1 MPISQVTGN
10 SAANTLQR
18 TQQSSIHNPPVSH
31 DTTIP
36 HICHMTICHVEKF
49 LHMTDFFSTG
59 TACGARDKYEVGTQ
73 LNYCWGSLDWRNLRN
88 ISKEG
93 IQAPVVNILLFNFAW
108 PRVFP
113 FFAGQSF
120 TALLFKRNILIAIM
134 RGNGASLTLAVSSE
148 QVRTD

>member
-1 MPISQVTGN
+1 MQQ
-10 SAANTLQR
+10 NTINC
-18 TQQSSIHNPPVSH
+18 THNEGYFRFL
-31 DTTIP
+31 
-36 HICHMTICHVEKF
+36 HICHVKKFEITPHGEKF
-49 LHMTDFFSTG
+49 EIFPHLSFNISPHFFSTG
-59 TACGARDKYEVGTQ
+59 TACGARDKYELGTQ